1 MQVTIK
7 DIAKKIGISYA
18 TVSRALNNRSG
29 VNAET
34 REIVLEEAR
43 RMGYQP
49 NAIARGLVM
58 KYTHTIA
65 LVIPDITNPFFPE
78 IVRSVEDVA
87 SEHGY
92 NTFLCNTNW
101 DVEKEQSYLKLLQ
114 EKRVDGIILKPASD
128 SEENNFGNISV
139 PLVLLDRT
147 SHNDSFSCIEVDDER
162 GGFLATKHLI
172 ESGYKRIA
180 FIGGKPDSY
189 TNSKRIEG
197 YKQALSRYKYEIDE
211 TLIVNGSFKTMSGYE
226 IMNNLIKSGNIPD
239 AVFSGN
245 DVIALGVMQS
255 AEENGLDV
263 PGDLGIVGY
272 DDIDYAKLPQIQLT
286 TIAQPKWQIG
296 KCAVELLLKE
306 INDSENM
313 ESKIVILDPE
323 LIVRSTTRE
332 EHKW

>member
-1 MQVTIK
+1 MEVTIK

-18 TVSRALNNRSG
+18 TVSRALNNRAG
-29 VNAET
+29 VNPET
-34 REIVLEEAR
+34 REIVLEMAKK
-43 RMGYQP
+43 MGYQP

-78 IVRSVEDVA
+78 IVRTVEDVA
-87 SEHGY
+87 SELGY

-101 DVEKEQSYLKLLQ
+101 DIEKEQSYLKLLQ

-128 SEENNFGNISV
+128 SEGNSFGNISV

-147 SHNDSFSCIEVDDER
+147 SKDDVYSCIEVDDKR

-172 ESGYKRIA
+172 ESGYKKIA
-180 FIGGKPDSY
+180 FIGGKLDSY
-189 TNSKRIEG
+189 SDSQRKEG
-197 YKQALSRYKYEIDE
+197 YMQALSRYKYEIDE
-211 TLIVNGSFKTMSGYE
+211 TLIKNGSFKTKSGYE
-226 IMNNLIKSGNIPD
+226 IMNNLIKSGNTPD
-239 AVFSGN
+239 AVFAGN

-255 AEENGLDV
+255 AKENGLDV

-286 TIAQPKWQIG
+286 TIAQPKYQIG
-296 KCAVELLLKE
+296 RCAVELLLKE
-306 INDSENM
+306 INDRENKV
-313 ESKIVILDPE
+313 SKIVILEPE
-323 LIVRSTTRE
+323 LIIRSTTRE
-332 EHKW
+332 IKMW

>member
-1 MQVTIK
+1 MEVTIK

-18 TVSRALNNRSG
+18 TVSRALNNRAG

-34 REIVLEEAR
+34 REIVLEAAR
-43 RMGYQP
+43 EMGYQP

-58 KYTHTIA
+58 KYTNTIA
-65 LVIPDITNPFFPE
+65 LIIPDITNPFFPE
-78 IVRSVEDVA
+78 IVRSVEDA
-87 SEHGY
+87 ANEQGY
-92 NTFLCNTNW
+92 NIFLCNTNW
-101 DVEKEQSYLKLLQ
+101 DIEKEQAYLKLLQ

-128 SEENNFGNISV
+128 SEENDFGNITV

-147 SHNDSFSCIEVDDER
+147 SQNDSYSCIEVDDKR

-189 TNSKRIEG
+189 TDAQRKEG
-197 YKQALSRYKYEIDE
+197 YKQALGRYKYEIDE
-211 TLIVNGSFKTMSGYE
+211 TIIINGSFKTRSGYE
-226 IMNNLIKSGNIPD
+226 IMNDLIKSGNIPD
-239 AVFSGN
+239 AVFAGN

-255 AEENGLDV
+255 AGENGLKM
-263 PGDLGIVGY
+263 PEELGIVGF

-286 TIAQPKWQIG
+286 TIAQPKYQIG
-296 KCAVELLLKE
+296 KRAVELLLKE
-306 INDSENM
+306 INEKENQK
-313 ESKIVILDPE
+313 SKIVILEPE

-332 EHKW
+332 GHRW